1 MNLRMPLTIERLGQR
16 GEGVARSDE
25 GTVFVPYALAG
36 ETILAEVD
44 GERGTLVEVTK
55 ASPDRIPAF
64 CPHYTVCGGCAVQTL
79 APGAYADWKV
89 GLLTSAL
96 DHAGLRVAVEP
107 MIDAHG
113 EGRRRA
119 TFHAR
124 FDRDALG
131 RVQTVVGFM
140 RARSHDIVAL
150 DDCPILAPGLA
161 GALPAARAVAQ
172 MLNQLGK
179 PLDIL
184 ITASLEGLDVD
195 VRGTG
200 KLSFEIAQALI
211 GLAAKL
217 DLARIS
223 NHGDIL
229 IERRPPLIQ
238 MGQAKVAPPPGAFLQ
253 ATDLGEET
261 LARLVS
267 EGVGKSRKVLDLFS
281 GVGTF
286 ALRLA
291 DKATIL
297 AVETDGHALA
307 SLEKAAHFT
316 QGLRTVSSEKRDL
329 FKRPLLPHELDP
341 FDAVVFD
348 PPRSGAEEQARA
360 IAASKVKI
368 AVAVSC
374 NAQTFAR
381 DAKILVD
388 GGFRVERITPVD
400 QFRHSAHIEV
410 VAVFQRI
417 PTKTKRR
424 GRLLG

>member
-1 MNLRMPLTIERLGQR
+1 MNLRMPLTIDRLGQR
-16 GEGVARSDE
+16 GEGVSHTDE
-25 GTVFVPYALAG
+25 GVVFTPYALPG

-44 GERGTLVEVTK
+44 GERGALVEVVK
-55 ASPDRIPAF
+55 PSPDRIPSF
-64 CPHYTVCGGCAVQTL
+64 CPHFTVCGGCAVQTL
-79 APGAYADWKV
+79 APAPYGAWKR
-89 GLLTSAL
+89 GLLIAAL
-96 DHAGLRVAVEP
+96 DHAGLRPEVEP

-113 EGRRRA
+113 EGRRRV

-140 RARSHDIVAL
+140 RARSHEITPLEA
-150 DDCPILAPGLA
+150 CPILAPGLA
-161 GALPAARAVAQ
+161 QALPAARAVSQ

-179 PLDIL
+179 PLDIV

-200 KLSFEIAQALI
+200 KLSFEIEQAVI

-217 DLARIS
+217 DLAR
-223 NHGDIL
+223 
-229 IERRPPLIQ
+229 
-238 MGQAKVAPPPGAFLQ
+238 
-253 ATDLGEET
+253 
-261 LARLVS
+261 LVL
-267 EGVGKSRKVLDLFS
+267 EGVGSARKVLDLFS

-291 DKATIL
+291 EKATVV
-297 AVETDGHALA
+297 AVEAEAHALA
-307 SLEKAAHFT
+307 SLEKAAHST
-316 QGLRTVSSEKRDL
+316 QGLRSLTTEKRDL
-329 FKRPLLPHELDP
+329 VRRPLLRHELTP

-348 PPRSGAEEQARA
+348 PPRSGAEEQARE
-360 IAASKVKI
+360 IAASGLKT

-388 GGFRVERITPVD
+388 GGFRIERITPVD

-410 VAVFQRI
+410 VGLFRREPV
-417 PTKTKRR
+417 KTKRR

>member
-16 GEGVARSDE
+16 GEGVSHTDE
-25 GTVFVPYALAG
+25 GVVFTPYALPG

-44 GERGTLVEVTK
+44 GDRGTLVEVVK
-55 ASPDRIPAF
+55 PSPDRIASF
-64 CPHYTVCGGCAVQTL
+64 CPHFTVCGGCAVQTL
-79 APGAYADWKV
+79 APAPYGEWKR
-89 GLLTSAL
+89 GLLMAAFE
-96 DHAGLRVAVEP
+96 HAGLKAKLEP
-107 MIDAHG
+107 LIDAHG
-113 EGRRRA
+113 EGRRRV

-131 RVQTVVGFM
+131 RIFTAVGFM
-140 RARSHDIVAL
+140 RARSHEITPLEA
-150 DDCPILAPGLA
+150 CPILAPGLA
-161 GALPAARAVAQ
+161 EALPAARAVAQ
-172 MLNQLGK
+172 LLNQLGK
-179 PLDIL
+179 PLDIV
-184 ITASLEGLDVD
+184 ITASLEGLDID

-200 KLSFEIAQALI
+200 KLSFEIQQAMI
-211 GLAAKL
+211 GLAARL

-229 IERRPPLIQ
+229 IERRPPLIP
-238 MGQAKVAPPPGAFLQ
+238 MGRAKVAPPPGGFLQ

-261 LARLVS
+261 LARLVL
-267 EGVGKSRKVLDLFS
+267 EGVGSSKKVLDLFA

-291 DKATIL
+291 EKATVL
-297 AVETDGHALA
+297 AVEAEAHALT

-316 QGLRTVSSEKRDL
+316 QGLRTITTETRDL
-329 FKRPLLPHELDP
+329 FRRPLLRHELNP

-348 PPRSGAEEQARA
+348 PPRSGAEEQAKE
-360 IAASKVKI
+360 IAGSGVKT

-374 NAQTFAR
+374 NAKTFAR

-388 GGFRVERITPVD
+388 GGFSIERITPVD
-400 QFRHSAHIEV
+400 QFRHSSHIEV
-410 VAVFQRI
+410 VGLFRRI
-417 PTKTKRR
+417 PLKTKRR

>member
-16 GEGVARSDE
+16 GEGVARSHE

-55 ASPDRIPAF
+55 ASPDRIAPF
-64 CPHYTVCGGCAVQTL
+64 CPHYTTCGGCAVQSL
-79 APGAYADWKV
+79 APAAYGEWKR

-96 DHAGLRVAVEP
+96 DHAGLRVEVEP

-211 GLAAKL
+211 GLAGKL

-238 MGQAKVAPPPGAFLQ
+238 MGRAKVAPAPGAFLQ

-341 FDAVVFD
+341 YDAVVFD

-388 GGFRVERITPVD
+388 GGFRIERITPVD

-410 VAVFQRI
+410 VAVFRRE
-417 PTKTKRR
+417 PSKTKRR

>member
-25 GTVFVPYALAG
+25 GAVFVPYALAG

-55 ASPDRIPAF
+55 ASPNRIAPF
-64 CPHYTVCGGCAVQTL
+64 CPHYTTCGGCAVQSL
-79 APGAYADWKV
+79 APAAYANWKR

-96 DHAGLRVAVEP
+96 DHAGLRVEVEP

-172 MLNQLGK
+172 MLNQIGK

-211 GLAAKL
+211 GLAGKL

-238 MGQAKVAPPPGAFLQ
+238 MGRAKVAPAPGAFLQ

-281 GVGTF
+281 GGRH
-286 ALRLA
+286 LRPA
-291 DKATIL
+291 PRRQ
-297 AVETDGHALA
+297 GHR
-307 SLEKAAHFT
+307 SGGGDRRPCAHRPRKGRPFCARVAHGVIGEARSV
-316 QGLRTVSSEKRDL
+316 QAPAPAPRT
-329 FKRPLLPHELDP
+329 RPL
-341 FDAVVFD
+341 
-348 PPRSGAEEQARA
+348 
-360 IAASKVKI
+360 
-368 AVAVSC
+368 
-374 NAQTFAR
+374 
-381 DAKILVD
+381 
-388 GGFRVERITPVD
+388 
-400 QFRHSAHIEV
+400 
-410 VAVFQRI
+410 
-417 PTKTKRR
+417 
-424 GRLLG
+424 

>member
-1 MNLRMPLTIERLGQR
+1 
-16 GEGVARSDE
+16 
-25 GTVFVPYALAG
+25 
-36 ETILAEVD
+36 
-44 GERGTLVEVTK
+44 
-55 ASPDRIPAF
+55 
-64 CPHYTVCGGCAVQTL
+64 
-79 APGAYADWKV
+79 
-89 GLLTSAL
+89 
-96 DHAGLRVAVEP
+96 
-107 MIDAHG
+107 
-113 EGRRRA
+113 
-119 TFHAR
+119 
-124 FDRDALG
+124 
-131 RVQTVVGFM
+131 
-140 RARSHDIVAL
+140 
-150 DDCPILAPGLA
+150 
-161 GALPAARAVAQ
+161 VAQ

-179 PLDIL
+179 PLDIV

-200 KLSFEIAQALI
+200 KLSFEIEQALI

-229 IERRPPLIQ
+229 IERRPPLIP
-238 MGQAKVAPPPGAFLQ
+238 MGRARVAPPPGGFLQ

-261 LARLVS
+261 LARLVV
-267 EGVGKSRKVLDLFS
+267 EGVGSARKVLDLFS

-291 DKATIL
+291 EKATVL
-297 AVETDGHALA
+297 AVEAEAPALV

-316 QGLRTVSSEKRDL
+316 QGLRGLTTERRDL
-329 FKRPLLPHELDP
+329 FRRPLLRHELAAY
-341 FDAVVFD
+341 DAVVFD
-348 PPRSGAEEQARA
+348 PPRSGAEEQARE
-360 IAASKVKI
+360 IAASGLKT

-388 GGFRVERITPVD
+388 GGFRIEKITPVD

-410 VAVFQRI
+410 VGLFKREPV
-417 PTKTKRR
+417 KTKRR

>member
-1 MNLRMPLTIERLGQR
+1 MI
-16 GEGVARSDE
+16 A
-25 GTVFVPYALAG
+25 VPYALPG
-36 ETILAEVD
+36 EIVRAEID
-44 GERGTLVEVTK
+44 GDRARLVEVLTPS
-55 ASPDRIPAF
+55 ADRVPSF
-64 CPHYTVCGGCAVQTL
+64 CKYFTTCGGCAVQTL
-79 APGAYADWKV
+79 AWPPYADWKR

-96 DHAGLRVAVEP
+96 DHAGLRVEVEP

-140 RARSHDIVAL
+140 RARSHDVVAL

-179 PLDIL
+179 PLDIV

-200 KLSFEIAQALI
+200 KLSFEIDQALI

-238 MGQAKVAPPPGAFLQ
+238 MGRAKVAPAPGAFLQ

-291 DKATIL
+291 DKATVL
-297 AVETDGHALA
+297 APPVVVVTTSAPVFTPMVVGLKNTFTLQVAPATKTVPHPVERLNSAEWVPPSVMLRKPMGVAPVLA
-307 SLEKAAHFT
+307 SVTTCALLE
-316 QGLRTVSSEKRDL
+316 VSTCW
-329 FKRPLLPHELDP
+329 P
-341 FDAVVFD
+341 A
-348 PPRSGAEEQARA
+348 
-360 IAASKVKI
+360 
-368 AVAVSC
+368 
-374 NAQTFAR
+374 NAT
-381 DAKILVD
+381 
-388 GGFRVERITPVD
+388 
-400 QFRHSAHIEV
+400 EV
-410 VAVFQRI
+410 
-417 PTKTKRR
+417 
-424 GRLLG
+424 RLLLSPPSKPADTV

>member
-55 ASPDRIPAF
+55 ASPDRIAPF
-64 CPHYTVCGGCAVQTL
+64 CPHYTTCGGCAVQSL
-79 APGAYADWKV
+79 APSAYADWKR

-96 DHAGLRVAVEP
+96 DHAGLRVEVEP

-211 GLAAKL
+211 GLAGKL

-238 MGQAKVAPPPGAFLQ
+238 MGRAKVAPAPGAFLQ

-291 DKATIL
+291 DKATVL
-297 AVETDGHALA
+297 AVETDGHALT
-307 SLEKAAHFT
+307 SLEKAANFA

-388 GGFRVERITPVD
+388 GGFRIERITPVD

-410 VAVFQRI
+410 VAVFRRE
-417 PTKTKRR
+417 PSKTKRR

>member
-1 MNLRMPLTIERLGQR
+1 MNLRMPLTIDRLGQR
-16 GEGVARSDE
+16 GEGVSRTDQ
-25 GTVFVPYALAG
+25 GVVFTPYALPG

-55 ASPDRIPAF
+55 ASPDRIASF
-64 CPHYTVCGGCAVQTL
+64 CPHFTVCGGCAVQTL
-79 APGAYADWKV
+79 AAGAYGEWKR
-89 GLLTSAL
+89 GLLTAAL
-96 DHAGLRVAVEP
+96 EHAGLSAEVEP
-107 MIDAHG
+107 IIDAHG
-113 EGRRRA
+113 EGRRRV

-131 RVQTVVGFM
+131 RTRTTVGFM

-150 DDCPILAPGLA
+150 DACPILAPGLA
-161 GALPAARAVAQ
+161 EALPAARAVAQ
-172 MLNQLGK
+172 LLSQLAK
-179 PLDIL
+179 PLDIV

-200 KLSFEIAQALI
+200 KLSFEIEQAMI
-211 GLAAKL
+211 NLAARL

-229 IERRPPLIQ
+229 IERRPPIIP
-238 MGQAKVAPPPGAFLQ
+238 MGRAKVAPPPGGFLQ

-261 LARLVS
+261 LARLVQ
-267 EGVGKSRKVLDLFS
+267 EGVGSSRKVADLFS

-291 DKATIL
+291 EKATVV
-297 AVETDGHALA
+297 AVESEGPALV

-316 QGLRTVSSEKRDL
+316 PGLGSLTTEPRDL
-329 FKRPLLPHELDP
+329 VRRPLLRHELDK

-348 PPRSGAEEQARA
+348 PPRSGAEEQAKE

-368 AVAVSC
+368 AVGVSC

-388 GGFRVERITPVD
+388 GGFRIERITPVD
-400 QFRHSAHIEV
+400 QFRHSAHVEV
-410 VAVFQRI
+410 VGLFRREPV
-417 PTKTKRR
+417 KTKRR

>member
-1 MNLRMPLTIERLGQR
+1 MNLRMPLTIDRLGQR
-16 GEGVARSDE
+16 GEGVSRTDE
-25 GTVFVPYALAG
+25 GVVFTPYALPG

-44 GERGTLVEVTK
+44 GERGTLVEVVK
-55 ASPDRIPAF
+55 PSPDRIPSF
-64 CPHYTVCGGCAVQTL
+64 CPHFTVCGGCAVQTL
-79 APGAYADWKV
+79 APAPYGAWKR
-89 GLLTSAL
+89 GLLIAAL
-96 DHAGLRVAVEP
+96 DHAGLAAEVGP

-113 EGRRRA
+113 EGRRRV

-140 RARSHDIVAL
+140 RARSHEIAPL
-150 DDCPILAPGLA
+150 EACPILAPGLA
-161 GALPAARAVAQ
+161 QALPAARAVAQ

-179 PLDIL
+179 PLDIV

-195 VRGTG
+195 VRCTG
-200 KLSFEIAQALI
+200 KLSFEIEQALI

-229 IERRPPLIQ
+229 IERRPPLIP
-238 MGQAKVAPPPGAFLQ
+238 MGRARVAPPPGGFLQ

-261 LARLVS
+261 LARLVV
-267 EGVGKSRKVLDLFS
+267 EGVGSARKVLDLFS

-291 DKATIL
+291 EKATVL
-297 AVETDGHALA
+297 AVEAEAPALV

-316 QGLRTVSSEKRDL
+316 QGLRGLTTERRDL
-329 FKRPLLPHELDP
+329 FRRPLLRHELAA

-348 PPRSGAEEQARA
+348 PPRSGAEEQARE
-360 IAASKVKI
+360 IAASGLKT

-374 NAQTFAR
+374 NVQTFAR

-388 GGFRVERITPVD
+388 GGFRIEKITPVD
-400 QFRHSAHIEV
+400 QFRHSAPIEV
-410 VAVFQRI
+410 VGLFKREPV
-417 PTKTKRR
+417 KTKRR

>member
-55 ASPDRIPAF
+55 PSPDRIAAF
-64 CPHYTVCGGCAVQTL
+64 CPHYTTCGGCAVQSL
-79 APGAYADWKV
+79 APAAYTQWKR

-96 DHAGLRVAVEP
+96 DHAGLRVEVEP

-179 PLDIL
+179 PLDIV

-238 MGQAKVAPPPGAFLQ
+238 MGAAKVSPPPGAFLQ

-291 DKATIL
+291 EKATIL
-297 AVETDGHALA
+297 AVETEGHALT

-316 QGLRTVSSEKRDL
+316 QGLRTVSTEKRDL
-329 FKRPLLPHELDP
+329 FRRPLLPHELDP

-410 VAVFQRI
+410 VAVFHRE
-417 PTKTKRR
+417 PSKTKRR